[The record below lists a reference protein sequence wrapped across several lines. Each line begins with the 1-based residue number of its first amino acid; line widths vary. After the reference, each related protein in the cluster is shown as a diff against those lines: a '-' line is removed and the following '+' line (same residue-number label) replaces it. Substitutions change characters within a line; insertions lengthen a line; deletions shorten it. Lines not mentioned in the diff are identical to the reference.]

1 MIELRIHDDGKT
13 QAADA
18 PDDCSTRE
26 FLVEVVRV
34 LHPGSNVQE
43 WDLKDGPDGKSLRL
57 DQTLKENHVR
67 ALQDLYLVSKVRG
80 LEQEIRRSEEE
91 KICSKC
97 QSANI
102 AGAKFCAHCG
112 NPLSSPQAGHDRQD
126 GQRERDLS
134 IEVSAPDKKSRHC
147 EVAADT
153 LIAEFVADLVEAFE
167 LPAVDVQ
174 NQPMVYLLFDEESQR
189 GMDSTKTLAENGIRN
204 GHRLM
209 LRGSGDPGRE
219 AARETRTKPHVT
231 ATSMELPQDDFHLEV
246 TAPDKRHRRC
256 EAAPDTPTT
265 EFVADLVEA
274 FELPKVDDRNRPMS
288 YSLFDEQSQR
298 VVDSTKTLAQNG
310 LVRGH
315 RLLLRSSG
323 EPGKQPLRSSTIHL
337 EDLRL
342 EVAVPG
348 KRPRR
353 SEVAPYT
360 PTAEFLA
367 DLLDAFALPKVDAR
381 NRPIVYLL
389 SDQQTQRVL
398 NPNKTLIENNVAT
411 GARLMVRDRGR
422 TGFEQ
427 FVDWMSA
434 RAIPILVTLIA
445 LIVAIILIWAAFH
458 YLSHPE
464 RKKKVLPVM
473 TSAQPVATVA
483 EAAAT
488 IAVNPPTQNVSSSG
502 TVKFTANVEHSTN
515 QAVEWSINPP
525 VGSISADGTYSAPAS
540 IPEQQ
545 DVEIIASSAA
555 DPKVSGKAV
564 VTLLP
569 AATDASAATS
579 GATKGT
585 SGAAPAVRITPA
597 AVNLDASDTR
607 QFSVTPNS
615 ETPIQWSLNPR
626 VGSISQHGVYTAPP
640 LVAQEQHVTVIANGG
655 DPVTAKITLEPV
667 AVTAITST
675 KDPSGAM
682 TFKATVTHAKN
693 LAVAWSISPQ
703 NGSISPSGVYTPA
716 SRVNAPFDLTVT
728 ARSFAD
734 PSKFAQLAVNIVPRA
749 SPVRV
754 VLNPFN
760 PVVTDNQRQT
770 LSATVT
776 GAPDRTVTWAMVGP
790 GKILP
795 DGLYIA
801 PQHIPPGDHTIH
813 ITATS
818 NADPSKSAEGEFILR
833 HVSYSGPQQ
842 GTLVWSGNIEKNKV
856 LTIDSSQAS
865 SGTVTG
871 SLPGVPVVIH
881 SNTAQLTI
889 LSAPA
894 QSNGWKSIVIRTGAH
909 LHSISIDWRVAP

>member
-80 LEQEIRRSEEE
+80 LEQE

-97 QSANI
+97 QSVNV

-112 NPLSSPQAGHDRQD
+112 SSLRLPQADRDRQD
-126 GQRERDLS
+126 GQPERDLS
-134 IEVSAPDKKSRHC
+134 IEVSAPDKQSRHC

-153 LIAEFVADLVEAFE
+153 PTAEFVADLVEAFE
-167 LPAVDVQ
+167 LPKVDVQ
-174 NQPMVYLLFDEESQR
+174 NHPMVYLLFDEQSQR
-189 GMDSTKTLAENGIRN
+189 GMDSTKTLAENGIHS

-209 LRGSGDPGRE
+209 LKGSGDPG
-219 AARETRTKPHVT
+219 RETRTKPHVT

-256 EAAPDTPTT
+256 EAAPDTPTS

-274 FELPKVDDRNRPMS
+274 FELPKVDAKNHPMV

-298 VVDSTKTLAQNG
+298 VMDSTKTLAQNG

-323 EPGKQPLRSSTIHL
+323 DPGKQPLRSTTIHL

-342 EVAVPG
+342 EVAAPG

-367 DLLDAFALPKVDAR
+367 DLVEAFELPKVDAK

-398 NPNKTLIENNVAT
+398 TLSKTLIENNVAT
-411 GARLMVRDRGR
+411 GARLMVKARER

-427 FVDWMSA
+427 FVDWMGA

-445 LIVAIILIWAAFH
+445 LIVAIALIWAAFH

-464 RKKKVLPVM
+464 RKTKVLPVM
-473 TSAQPVATVA
+473 TSTQPAATVA
-483 EAAAT
+483 EPAAT
-488 IAVNPPTQNVSSSG
+488 IAVNPPTLNVSQSG
-502 TVKFTANVEHSTN
+502 TVKFTASVEHSSN

-569 AATDASAATS
+569 AATDVGAATS
-579 GATKGT
+579 GAATGT
-585 SGAAPAVRITPA
+585 SGNAPALRITPA
-597 AVNLDASDTR
+597 AVNLDASETR
-607 QFSVTPNS
+607 QFSVTPMPEN
-615 ETPIQWSLNPR
+615 PVHWSLKPQL
-626 VGSISQHGVYTAPP
+626 GSISQRGLYAAPP
-640 LVAQEQHVTVIANGG
+640 LVSQEQHVTVIADSGSPG
-655 DPVTAKITLEPV
+655 IAKITLQPV
-667 AVTAITST
+667 AVSAITST
-675 KDPSGAM
+675 KDPNGAM
-682 TFKATVTHAKN
+682 TFTATVTHTKN
-693 LAVAWSISPQ
+693 SKVAWSISPQ
-703 NGSISPSGVYTPA
+703 TGSISPLGVYTPA

-728 ARSFAD
+728 ARSLAD
-734 PSKFAQLAVNIVPRA
+734 PSKFAQLAVNIVQRA
-749 SPVRV
+749 SSVRV
-754 VLNPFN
+754 ILNPFN
-760 PVVTDNQRQT
+760 PVLTDNQRQM
-770 LSATVT
+770 LAATVT
-776 GAPDRTVTWAMVGP
+776 GASDRSVTWAMVGP
-790 GKILP
+790 GKIMP

-801 PQHIPPGDHTIH
+801 PQHIPPGDHAIH

-833 HVSYSGPQQ
+833 HASYSGPEQ
-842 GTLVWSGNIEKNKV
+842 GTLVWSGNIEKNKI